1 MLRRR
6 SQFFVFLDN
15 ALSVSAEDEGAR
27 GEEHVL
33 TPFEEYLQMLL
44 QMKMTS
50 SVSQQKTVENFSFV
64 ISSLKNGPV
73 VVCVRDLDYHKII
86 L

>member
-15 ALSVSAEDEGAR
+15 ALSVKAEEEGAIE
-27 GEEHVL
+27 GEEVAL

-50 SVSQQKTVENFSFV
+50 SVSGQRRV
-64 ISSLKNGPV
+64 I
-73 VVCVRDLDYHKII
+73 
-86 L
+86 